1 MNRHCTTLSRPV
13 SSVRMAAL
21 LWAAVLVVLAFV
33 PVHGQGRLSNGQ
45 EPVVAPAYRVAVMG
59 SRAMSNE
66 DQRSL
71 KKLVGHL
78 NDAVKKV
85 SGWDVPMKR
94 PVRIMLFTDTHFPA
108 RDVWTAAGRVPDA
121 KTMAAFVE
129 DNSLLFATMSGYEM
143 AQASDRLANDWFFL
157 RPVTLKKEYLGSPQ
171 KLKGDDL
178 TEVEGV
184 VKDKGARLTEGLA
197 KPLADQLKDYM
208 VFEDAAY
215 SFPIGTLWVPVR
227 KADDLHRYLDTIVHE
242 FGHHVFYQLVDDV
255 LHRTNPKNRWTR
267 LQIFSAV
274 ENLLALNEF
283 FADFTAVSCGHNMVI
298 SVHNLIPGVPKDFKR
313 YFSQERTLAEY
324 LEAATRGTKLE
335 RQILGEG
342 HNALNPCRSLVWKLK
357 LALGPAVTERL
368 VVAAARAQLMRYF
381 GQELPRLKRKPS
393 RRGWGCYEYQGYPTD
408 VLAENLRFLGFLQAA
423 ADRLLNAG
431 QQKVFAAEAGKVFGK
446 EYPLPAGAGR

>member
-1 MNRHCTTLSRPV
+1 MNRHCTMSSRVPW
-13 SSVRMAAL
+13 SVRAVAL
-21 LWAAVLVVLAFV
+21 LLAAVFLLPSL
-33 PVHGQGRLSNGQ
+33 PVQGQGRLSNGQ
-45 EPVVAPAYRVAVMG
+45 EPVVAPAFRVAVMG

-71 KKLVGHL
+71 KKLLGHL
-78 NDAVKKV
+78 HDAVGKV
-85 SGWDVPMKR
+85 AGWDIPMKR

-143 AQASDRLANDWFFL
+143 AQASDRLADEWFFL
-157 RPVTLKKEYLGSPQ
+157 RPVTLKKEYLGSPRN
-171 KLKGDDL
+171 LKGDDL
-178 TEVEGV
+178 TEIEGI
-184 VKDKGARLTEGLA
+184 VKSKGARLAGGLG
-197 KPLADQLKDYM
+197 KPLAGQLSDYL

-242 FGHHVFYQLVDDV
+242 FGHHVFYQMVDDV
-255 LHRTNPKNRWTR
+255 LHRTNPKTRWTR
-267 LQIFSAV
+267 LQIFSATQ
-274 ENLLALNEF
+274 NLLALNEF
-283 FADFTAVSCGHNMVI
+283 FADYTAVSCGHNMVI

-324 LEAATRGTKLE
+324 LEAATKGTKLE
-335 RQILGEG
+335 REILGEG

-357 LALGPAVTERL
+357 LVLGTAVTDRL
-368 VVAAARAQLMRYF
+368 VVAAARAQVMRYF
-381 GQELPRLKRKPS
+381 GKELPRLKRKPS
-393 RRGWGCYEYQGYPTD
+393 RLGWGCYVYSGYPTD

-431 QQKVFAAEAGKVFGK
+431 QKKVFAEEAGKVFGK